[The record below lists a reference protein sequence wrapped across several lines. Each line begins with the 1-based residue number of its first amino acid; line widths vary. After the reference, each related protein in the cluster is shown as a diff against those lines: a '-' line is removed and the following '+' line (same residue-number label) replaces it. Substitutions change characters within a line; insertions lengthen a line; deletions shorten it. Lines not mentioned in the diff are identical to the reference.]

1 MSKLINAPHLKEQPK
16 DFMNDLIVLVGESA
30 WNAWNKG
37 KGTEWLLLCQALQH
51 DSKQKPVILGETQL
65 KEINQVRIAPI
76 DQQSIK
82 FIQFGELSQA
92 EITALCLN
100 IAKNTKAKIVLLCDM
115 IGQTVENLS
124 QYIERLRNDS
134 ATAEI
139 VSKATES
146 TPKIK
151 ENDRTN
157 EKARAFTQWLGLD
170 LALQRG
176 SREIYHYD
184 NQAWHKL
191 ELEDIEEKAVQF
203 FDENELGY
211 SDRTINSLLNTLKA
225 QLPRMG
231 DQANEFIAFNN
242 GVLNRNTLAFEPHNR
257 NHWLTSY
264 IPHDYDEHAQNTPHF
279 DDWLSFVANGCEKKQ
294 RNILAALYAILT
306 NRYNW
311 QLFFELTGKG
321 GSGKSVFAHIATL
334 LAGEQNTISA
344 KLEDFDNAKDLEGF
358 ENKTLILCP
367 EQSKYAGEGG
377 GLKAISGGD
386 LLRVNP
392 KHKKPFF
399 TKITALIMLINN
411 EPCRFTERAGGVD
424 RRRVIFD
431 FQRVVPDEKKDP
443 DFIHKV
449 TLEAG
454 GIIRKV
460 LNAFTQPEEA
470 KKALNEQMRSEEAL
484 SVKMESDVLTAFFN
498 YFFTSRTLDG
508 LYIGTRTMGDNR
520 IQTHLYPAY
529 VAYAAAYN
537 LKELG
542 LVTFIAGI
550 EQAIKQHN
558 NEYPFIKEKKRD
570 GVRTNIHFKDFND
583 FFTDVIKR

>member
-16 DFMNDLIVLVGESA
+16 DFMNDLIVLAGGGA

-51 DSKQKPVILGETQL
+51 DSKQNPVILGEKQL

-115 IGQTVENLS
+115 LGQTVENLS
-124 QYIERLRNDS
+124 QYVERLRNDS

-139 VSKATES
+139 ISKATES

-184 NQAWHKL
+184 NQAWNKL

-203 FDENELGY
+203 FDKNELGY

-231 DQANEFIAFNN
+231 EQANEFIAFNN

-294 RNILAALYAILT
+294 QNILAALYAILT

-570 GVRTNIHFKDFND
+570 GV
-583 FFTDVIKR
+583 

>member
-1 MSKLINAPHLKEQPK
+1 MSKLTKAPYLKDQPK
-16 DFMNDLIVLVGESA
+16 DFMSDLIVLVGQGGESA
-30 WNAWNKG
+30 WKKG
-37 KGTEWLLLCQALQH
+37 KGEEWLLLCQSLQH
-51 DSKQKPVILGETQL
+51 DSKQKPVILGEKQL
-65 KEINQVRIAPI
+65 EGISQIRIAHPE
-76 DQQSIK
+76 QQYIRL
-82 FIQFGELSQA
+82 IQFGELSRE

-115 IGQTVENLS
+115 LGQTVENLS

-134 ATAEI
+134 DVVESAEM
-139 VSKATES
+139 VSKT
-146 TPKIK
+146 I
-151 ENDRTN
+151 
-157 EKARAFTQWLGLD
+157 EKAPKTK
-170 LALQRG
+170 
-176 SREIYHYD
+176 E
-184 NQAWHKL
+184 
-191 ELEDIEEKAVQF
+191 
-203 FDENELGY
+203 

-264 IPHDYDEHAQNTPHF
+264 IPHDYDEHAQNTLHF

-529 VAYAAAYN
+529 VAYASAYN

-542 LVTFIAGI
+542 LNTFVAGI
-550 EQAIKQHN
+550 EQAIKQHG
-558 NEYPFIKEKKRD
+558 NEHPFRKQKKNE
-570 GVRTNIHFKDFND
+570 GVRTNIHFKNYND
-583 FFTDVIKR
+583 FFNDVMKK